1 MLMATR
7 AALGE
12 LAWWE
17 ISPAVAVMVP
27 ATYGLLR
34 LGGRVC
40 LGGMLQTGQSI
51 RLRDAWKLA
60 RG

>member
-1 MLMATR
+1 MPTR

-17 ISPAVAVMVP
+17 VPPAVAVMVL

-34 LGGRVC
+34 LGGRVY
-40 LGGMLQTGQSI
+40 LGGLLQTGQSV
-51 RLRDAWKLA
+51 RLRDAWRLA